1 MGAQAVLQVLSF
13 LYSFVLKSVYK
24 FVYMYECVS
33 VCVLATSRPLR
44 SWQELGAWRSFFP
57 MDELACSDVGIQG
70 VMLPVFSDVLHSEG
84 YFVFR

>member
-1 MGAQAVLQVLSF
+1 M
-13 LYSFVLKSVYK
+13 
-24 FVYMYECVS
+24 
-33 VCVLATSRPLR
+33 CVLATSRPLR